1 MFARNPGPNTILTVH
16 SDSTARKVIGR
27 ALAREGHAII
37 EAADGQTAVKLART
51 HRPDII
57 ILDAMLPDM
66 NGLELCAYLRTLP
79 YATHTP
85 ILFVSD
91 RLSAH
96 YAAQALDSG
105 GDDYLRLPFTSRE
118 LKARVRA
125 LLRRAER
132 QDRLTAQPVL
142 RLDASTR
149 TVQIND
155 CCTQLTATE
164 YQLLE
169 HLCQPPL
176 RHHSAHDL
184 LEALWGYPPHSGD
197 TALVRNHI
205 RNLRRK
211 IESDQEHP
219 HIIVSLHGRGYMI
232 NAIVEGAR
240 DDPSPAIHS
249 LDADKS
255 L

>member
-1 MFARNPGPNTILTVH
+1 MFARKPGPNTILTVH
-16 SDSTARKVIGR
+16 SDPTARKVIGR
-27 ALAREGHAII
+27 TLAREGHAVI
-37 EAADGQTAVKLART
+37 EAADGQTAVRLVRA

-57 ILDAMLPDM
+57 ILDTVLPDM

-79 YATHTP
+79 YVTHTP

-132 QDRLTAQPVL
+132 QGRLTALPVL

-149 TVQIND
+149 SVQID
-155 CCTQLTATE
+155 DRRVQLTATE
-164 YQLLE
+164 FQLLE
-169 HLCQPPL
+169 YLCQPPL
-176 RHHSAHDL
+176 RHHNAHDL
-184 LEALWGYPPHSGD
+184 LQALWDYPPQSGD

-211 IESDQEHP
+211 IESDPEHP
-219 HIIVSLHGRGYMI
+219 HLLVSLHGRGYLI
-232 NAIVEGAR
+232 YANVEGAH
-240 DDPSPAIHS
+240 DDLSPAIHS
-249 LDADKS
+249 WDADKS